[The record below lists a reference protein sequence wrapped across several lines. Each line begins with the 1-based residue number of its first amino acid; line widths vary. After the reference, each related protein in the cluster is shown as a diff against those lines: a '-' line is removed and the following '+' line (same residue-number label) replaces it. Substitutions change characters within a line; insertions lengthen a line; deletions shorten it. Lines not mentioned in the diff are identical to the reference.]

1 MFKQK
6 IERLLNE
13 FGIKQEVIIELINS
27 NRVTFGKKLKD
38 NSFSDDEKTKI
49 LNKYGALL

>member
-6 IERLLNE
+6 VDRLLNE

-38 NSFSDDEKTKI
+38 NSFTEEEKAKI